1 MSENYDLIIIGSGPG
16 GYVSAIKAAKLGMKA
31 AIIECLDV
39 GGTCLNRGCV
49 PTKTFIHASQTFKMF
64 ETAEHL
70 GISANEITIDLPRM
84 YQYKNEVVE
93 KLRGG
98 VERLLSGNK
107 VTLIRGRAKIESNHC
122 IIVECEQE
130 TLTLETEK
138 ILIATGSKP
147 LVPSIP
153 GIDLPGVITS
163 DDLLS
168 DYSYCDGSMM
178 IIGGGVI
185 GCEFALVLNAI
196 GCKVTIVEAMSRI
209 LPAMDKDI
217 SQNLKMILKKRG
229 VEIYTDARVEKI
241 QRSEAGLDCVFHFK
255 DEMHTVTAAYVMAAI
270 GRSSNTDDLFA
281 EGLSVDMER
290 GKILVNESFETSVP
304 GIFAIGDAI
313 KGIQLAHVAS
323 AQGIYA
329 VEKMSGLTPEQDLSI
344 VPSCVYTDPEI
355 ACVGIMEE
363 YAKKNQMAIRV
374 GKFIT
379 TANSKSMIEMQDR
392 GFVKLIFDNDTDK
405 ILGAH
410 MMCARATDMIGELA
424 LAIANGLTSKQML
437 KAMKAH
443 PTFSESIAEAV
454 EDSNGE
460 AIHIMP
466 KRR

>member
-1 MSENYDLIIIGSGPG
+1 MSEKYDLVMIGSGPG
-16 GYVSAIKAAKLGMKA
+16 GYVSAIKAAKLGMKV
-31 AIIECLDV
+31 AIVESQDV

-49 PTKTFIHASQTFKMF
+49 PTKTLIHALQTFRMF
-64 ETAEHL
+64 EMAEHM
-70 GISANEITIDLPRM
+70 GISANKVTINLPQM

-93 KLRGG
+93 QLRGG
-98 VERLLSGNK
+98 VEQLLSGNK
-107 VTLIRGRAKIESNHC
+107 VTLVRGRAKIESNHRV
-122 IIVECEQE
+122 IVESEQE
-130 TLTLETEK
+130 MITLETGK
-138 ILIATGSKP
+138 IMIATGSKP
-147 LVPSIP
+147 LIPSIP
-153 GIDLPGVITS
+153 GVGLNGVITS

-168 DYSYCDGSMM
+168 DYSYCDGSMI

-185 GCEFALVLNAI
+185 SCEFALVLNAV

-209 LPAMDKDI
+209 LPTMDKDI
-217 SQNLKMILKKRG
+217 SQNLKMIMKKRG
-229 VEIYTDARVEKI
+229 IEIYTDAKVEKI
-241 QRSEAGLDCVFHFK
+241 VQSEEGLDCVFQLK
-255 DEMHTVTAAYVMAAI
+255 EEMHTVTAAYVMAAI
-270 GRSSNTDDLFA
+270 GRRSNTDDLFA
-281 EGLSVDMER
+281 EGLSVDMEN
-290 GKILVNESFETSVP
+290 GKILVNESFETSIP

-329 VEKMSGLTPEQDLSI
+329 VEKMSGLTPEQDLSV

-355 ACVGIMEE
+355 ACVGITEE
-363 YAKKNQMAIRV
+363 YAKNHQIATRV

-379 TANSKSMIEMQDR
+379 TANSKSIIEKQDR
-392 GFVKLIFDNDTDK
+392 GFVKLIFDKETDK

-410 MMCARATDMIGELA
+410 MMCGRATDLVGEMA
-424 LAIANGLTSKQML
+424 LSIANGLTSKQML

-454 EDSNGE
+454 EDSHGE